1 MLKNAKIG
9 DKVYSINN
17 GYIDLEVID
26 INDRK
31 ITCKG
36 KYLIENYESIQFKEV
51 QRVFLDIE
59 LFKENIV
66 TDEVLTKI
74 PKWKKITNIT
84 YNMTLPLKY
93 LYDYYLNGELDL
105 NPFYQ
110 RGLVWS
116 YEQKIEYIKAI
127 FERQIEITPTII
139 VNYALEENKHLKRY
153 EVLDGKQRISTLFE
167 LIENKL
173 ILWNNKRFN
182 DLSIEDKKNIL
193 YRNLKYTNIEKN
205 KIDNEDNLTDKEK
218 IELFLEINALGTK
231 MSDEHIKKLKEQF
244 L

>member
-84 YNMTLPLKY
+84 YNMTLPLNY
-93 LYDYYLNGELDL
+93 LYDYYLNGVRPKSFL
-105 NPFYQ
+105 
-110 RGLVWS
+110 S
-116 YEQKIEYIKAI
+116 
-127 FERQIEITPTII
+127 
-139 VNYALEENKHLKRY
+139 
-153 EVLDGKQRISTLFE
+153 
-167 LIENKL
+167 
-173 ILWNNKRFN
+173 KRFSME
-182 DLSIEDKKNIL
+182 LRTKNRI
-193 YRNLKYTNIEKN
+193 YKSY
-205 KIDNEDNLTDKEK
+205 
-218 IELFLEINALGTK
+218 F
-231 MSDEHIKKLKEQF
+231 
-244 L
+244 